1 MIPQELRK
9 KPLDRVRFRTYT
21 EYYIRQPKP
30 VRSIFRI
37 LKLISYEYRM
47 QRHDILRKRYSN
59 KAVALM
65 RTFEK
70 DINNDFHERLHSN

>member
-9 KPLDRVRFRTYT
+9 KPLDRIRIMTYV
-21 EYYIRQPKP
+21 EYYSRQPKP
-30 VRSIFRI
+30 VRSLFRI

-47 QRHDILRKRYSN
+47 QRHDILHKRYSN

-70 DINNDFHERLHSN
+70 NINNDFHERLHSN